1 MSAVSA
7 KSFIRLFAAVLS
19 AMIVCGNSIG
29 SSTKKSDS
37 ECTMVCSGNPTE
49 FCGGRDRLT
58 LYSTGDAEE
67 PPTEEPTPACI
78 STNIARF
85 NPLAVFKAPPPS
97 GPLSRSIGM
106 INVNTVPHVSYG
118 LLSSAG
124 TGGWLYYALQS
135 GAIYPKSAVPFPAP
149 VSFSVVPGYSP
160 IFVSTQIPPPAY
172 SGFCSMVSSF
182 TLVLV
187 LQIYADVDIDMYY
200 VG

>member
-1 MSAVSA
+1 M
-7 KSFIRLFAAVLS
+7 
-19 AMIVCGNSIG
+19 VCTGNSA
-29 SSTKKSDS
+29 
-37 ECTMVCSGNPTE
+37 E

-67 PPTEEPTPACI
+67 PPTEEPPAPTCV
-78 STNIARF
+78 STNVARF

-124 TGGWLYYALQS
+124 TGGWLYYALQN
-135 GAIYPKSAVPFPAP
+135 GAIYPKTVVPFPAP
-149 VSFSVVPGYSP
+149 VSFSLVPGYSP

-172 SGFCSMVSSF
+172 SGFCSMVRGF
-182 TLVLV
+182 VLSGNMRMWI
-187 LQIYADVDIDMYY
+187 LTSTM
-200 VG
+200 